1 MSKCNKLYIYSLNC
15 LTWSSLTLPPI
26 LWVFLYLCGHSS
38 VPIGLFA
45 DDSLTLPR
53 ISILIALVLHPTHS
67 SWKHMPMPMV
77 FSFQLLAN
85 QEKCLSSLQ
94 TDDSLQPTGRLHW
107 AVFQTPSTGSELGLS
122 SLQVCCFYIL
132 CLGEWHNPVTQ
143 TRNLDDNVHLVGDA
157 FLCFTFNISQNC
169 LLSPISSVS

>member
-1 MSKCNKLYIYSLNC
+1 MLGNIILIIYICFSSLVSWLVYSIAYINYHRITYLSHQGKSGKYRRGKREGEEMSKCNKLYIYSLNC

-85 QEKCLSSLQ
+85 
-94 TDDSLQPTGRLHW
+94 
-107 AVFQTPSTGSELGLS
+107 
-122 SLQVCCFYIL
+122 
-132 CLGEWHNPVTQ
+132 
-143 TRNLDDNVHLVGDA
+143 
-157 FLCFTFNISQNC
+157 
-169 LLSPISSVS
+169 

>member
-1 MSKCNKLYIYSLNC
+1 MLGNIILIIYICFSSLVSWLVYSIAYINYHRITYLSHQGKSGKYRRGKREGEEMSKCNKLYIYSLNC

-67 SWKHMPMPMV
+67 S
-77 FSFQLLAN
+77 
-85 QEKCLSSLQ
+85 
-94 TDDSLQPTGRLHW
+94 
-107 AVFQTPSTGSELGLS
+107 
-122 SLQVCCFYIL
+122 
-132 CLGEWHNPVTQ
+132 
-143 TRNLDDNVHLVGDA
+143 
-157 FLCFTFNISQNC
+157 
-169 LLSPISSVS
+169 